1 MPWVAVPQKIFII
14 LAFDSIFFSLNI
26 GNIEYLQKCLIFEM
40 QLADKLRNFILLSD
54 LVVLV

>member
-14 LAFDSIFFSLNI
+14 LAFDIIFLSLNI